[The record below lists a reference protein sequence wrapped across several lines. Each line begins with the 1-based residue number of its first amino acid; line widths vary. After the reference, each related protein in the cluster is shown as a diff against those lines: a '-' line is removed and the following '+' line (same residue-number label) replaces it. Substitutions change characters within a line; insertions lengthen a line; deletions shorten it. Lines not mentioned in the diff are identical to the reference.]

1 MANETRPCDPHALLE
16 HSAWL
21 RRLALSLVRDSAAAD
36 DLVQETWAA
45 ALRRPPDRE
54 RPLRPW
60 LRRVLENAAR
70 FRWRGDRNRAARE
83 ERVASVGDDEA
94 TPSAE
99 ELLARHETQQ
109 LLARLVS
116 ELEEPFR
123 TTVLLCYGEGLAP
136 SEVAR
141 RQGIPAGTVRSRL
154 KTAIDR
160 LRERL
165 DDAHRGDRRAWML
178 ALAPFATA
186 APPAP
191 HAAASATNASPGAG
205 SAGTGAGAGAGATP
219 WVLLALALVA
229 VLVAVLVIAA
239 RRDEARVGGAG
250 ASSAAQVAAAT
261 NRATRPAELGD
272 PFARVAAIAA
282 DKPPGWIAQEGVP
295 ARRIAGRV
303 VDGGKPAVGAL
314 VRLTSELSLAGMVPA
329 LEQRTDAEGRFDF
342 GEHVARPYAVG
353 AAAPDRLAAIHR
365 VDLRDPG
372 LRSDALELALLLCA
386 GAYHGRVLDVGG
398 SPIAYAQLRREDVI
412 GTAADAD
419 GRYELCVLPSAER
432 VEQLRVVVR
441 AHGYGAVTIERAPAG
456 RVRRDIVLTPE
467 AVIAGRALDE
477 RGAAVADAKIWLEPD
492 LDGRRPPSEQSAMLL
507 AVTDAE
513 GRFRFSGVHGG
524 RHRLDGA
531 SRGRTAERQ
540 TLVVAAGADVG
551 DVALVMRATGRVR
564 GRVTRGGQPVAGALV
579 HAPGDL
585 SDTAVSQPDG
595 TFVLDR
601 VAAGEQRLVATP
613 FLVKRP
619 EVIDVVGGAEQEVE
633 LEVAVQASV
642 SGTVRRNGAPVPYA
656 RVNLSGPTP
665 VSQQTDGEGRYR
677 VDGLRAGTYG
687 FYVDDKRRRAY
698 NRGGGL
704 EVKEA
709 AHHVFDFELEAGA
722 RVTGVVVD
730 GRGQPVVEVMVLFAS
745 RNGDEGRCMT
755 DALGAFD
762 CATMNGEGA
771 YTARVFP
778 SDHET
783 VAFPFVGAP
792 PPPVTL
798 ADGNAQVD
806 GVRLVIDPRRL
817 AIHGRV
823 VDDAGRPV
831 ADVPVHAWGDGV
843 RRDRWSQAPSG
854 VTDVD
859 GGFVIDAL
867 APGAYELEV
876 EALDGSRNPRSVAQ
890 AGARDVA
897 LVVARPT
904 CTEASRS
911 YRLRT
916 EPDGIG
922 ARPPARVVWGE
933 RAERI
938 ELVGWDVPATV
949 KRGQP
954 FEIVVYF
961 RALAPLDRPWKVF
974 VHVDSVRDR
983 ARHLADHEPLNGECP
998 TAAWQPGDLLVD
1010 RVTTTI
1016 RDTLPAGSYAMWIG
1030 FYTGWPPRWR
1040 NLEVHTAPAAMWDPA
1055 YERIKITE
1063 LTVE

>member
-1 MANETRPCDPHALLE
+1 MANEPRVLDPQALLE
-16 HSAWL
+16 QAAWL

-45 ALRRPPDRE
+45 ALRRPPDGE

-116 ELEEPFR
+116 ALEEPFR

-141 RQGIPAGTVRSRL
+141 RQGIPAATVRSRL
-154 KTAIDR
+154 KTAIGR

-191 HAAASATNASPGAG
+191 DAAASATNASRVA
-205 SAGTGAGAGAGATP
+205 SAAGTGAGATP

-239 RRDEARVGGAG
+239 RRDDARAGGAG
-250 ASSAAQVAAAT
+250 AGSAARLAAAT
-261 NRATRPAELGD
+261 SHATRSAARGD
-272 PFARVAAIAA
+272 AFARVAAIAA

-303 VDGGKPAVGAL
+303 VDGGQPAAGAL

-329 LEQRTDAEGRFDF
+329 LERRTDAEGRFDF
-342 GEHVARPYAVG
+342 GVQVAREYAVG
-353 AAAPDRLAAIHR
+353 AAAPDRLAAIHG

-372 LRSDALELALLLCA
+372 LRSDALELALLPCA
-386 GAYHGRVLDVGG
+386 GVYHGRVMDVGG
-398 SPIAYAQLRREDVI
+398 SPIAHAQLRREDVI
-412 GTAADAD
+412 GTEADLE

-432 VEQLRVVVR
+432 VEQLQVVVR

-477 RGAAVADAKIWLEPD
+477 RGAAVAEAKIWIEPD
-492 LDGRRPPSEQSAMLL
+492 LDARRPPSEQPATLL
-507 AVTDAE
+507 TVTDAE

-524 RHRLDGA
+524 RHRIGGA
-531 SRGRTAERQ
+531 ARGMTAERQ
-540 TLVVAAGADVG
+540 TLVVAVGADLG
-551 DVALVMRATGRVR
+551 DISILMTATGRVR
-564 GRVTRGGQPVAGALV
+564 GRVMQGGRPVAGAVV
-579 HAPGDL
+579 HVPGDL
-585 SDTAVSQPDG
+585 SDTAVSQLDG

-601 VAAGEQRLVATP
+601 VAAGEMRLVAPP

-619 EVIDVVGGAEQEVE
+619 EVIEVIGGTERELE

-656 RVNLSGPTP
+656 RVNLNGPTR
-665 VSQQTDGEGRYR
+665 VSQQADGEGRYR
-677 VDGLRAGTYG
+677 ADGLRAGTYG
-687 FYVDDKRRRAY
+687 YHVDDKQRRAY
-698 NRGGGL
+698 NAGGGL
-704 EVKEA
+704 EIREA
-709 AHHVFDFELEAGA
+709 AHHVVDFELEAGA

-730 GRGQPVVEVMVLFAS
+730 GRGQPVVEAMVLFAS
-745 RNGDEGRCMT
+745 PDGDEGRCMT

-762 CATMNGEGA
+762 CATMNGDGV

-783 VAFPFVGAP
+783 VPYPFVGAP
-792 PPPVTL
+792 PPPVAL
-798 ADGNAQVD
+798 ADGNAHVD

-823 VDDAGRPV
+823 VDAAGRPV
-831 ADVPVHAWGDGV
+831 ADVPVHAWGEGV
-843 RRDRWSQAPSG
+843 RRDRWSEAPSG
-854 VTDVD
+854 VTDAD
-859 GGFVIDAL
+859 GAFVIDAL

-876 EALDGSRNPRSVAQ
+876 AALDGSRNPRSVAQ
-890 AGARDVA
+890 AGARDVS
-897 LVVARPT
+897 LVVARPI

-911 YRLRT
+911 FRLRT

-922 ARPPARVVWGE
+922 NRPPARVVWGE

-938 ELVGWDVPATV
+938 ELVGWNVPATV
-949 KRGQP
+949 KRGQS
-954 FEIVVYF
+954 FEIVFYF
-961 RALAPLDRPWKVF
+961 RALAPLDRPWDVF
-974 VHVDSVRDR
+974 VHIDGDR
-983 ARHLADHEPLNGECP
+983 ARHLSDHEPLGGACP
-998 TAAWQPGDLLVD
+998 TSAWQPGDLLVD

-1030 FYTGWPPRWR
+1030 FYTGWHPNWR
-1040 NLEVHTAPAAMWDPA
+1040 NFEVHTAPAAMRDQV
-1055 YERIKITE
+1055 YERIRIAD